1 MIRRLSELTREPL
14 RNVRGG
20 TGEVSSVDYLRN
32 GEMAGVLNL
41 TRYTLE
47 PGASVGDHPH
57 PKSEDLYLILEGS
70 GTGILN
76 GETFPVEAGD
86 MFLVKAGGSHG
97 LSNGSQEPLTF
108 LRILTRQG

>member
-32 GEMAGVLNL
+32 GEMAGVLN
-41 TRYTLE
+41 
-47 PGASVGDHPH
+47 
-57 PKSEDLYLILEGS
+57 LEGS